1 MVPRE
6 ELPLGVELTD
16 QMTPVLELPDT
27 VAEKAYVEPA
37 RMLAVG
43 GEMATE
49 TVCVAG
55 CVGLVVT
62 LEALPQETRARD
74 TSRSKGVRRNGQ
86 SRVRIV
92 CGGERGGKTGRG
104 DRKGAGGEWKRGR

>member
-16 QMTPVLELPDT
+16 QVTPVLELPDT

-43 GEMATE
+43 GETATE

-62 LEALPQETRARD
+62 LEALPQETRVRD
-74 TSRSKGVRRNGQ
+74 TSRSGGVRRNGQ
-86 SRVRIV
+86 GMIRIV
-92 CGGERGGKTGRG
+92 WRGERGGETGRA
-104 DRKGAGGEWKRGR
+104 DRKGAGRKWKRGR